1 MMFQLH
7 YLASKSAPE
16 LSHSNKETKMIQQI
30 MAEAKDKMDK
40 ALEATKEDF
49 ASVRT
54 GRANPAMF
62 QKIMIDYYGTPTP
75 LAQLAGIQNP
85 EARSILI
92 SPYDKSALSAI
103 EKALLAVPNLGA
115 QPNSDGNVIRINLP
129 ELTEERRKEYVKLT
143 RDKAEHGRV
152 SVRNIRRKAKE
163 DLEALK
169 KDGGAGED
177 DIERAEKELEAITK
191 AHVDKIDEALKN
203 KEAELLEV

>member
-1 MMFQLH
+1 
-7 YLASKSAPE
+7 
-16 LSHSNKETKMIQQI
+16 MIQDV

-62 QKIMIDYYGTPTP
+62 QKIMIEYYGTPTP
-75 LAQLAGIQNP
+75 LSQLAGIQNP

-92 SPYDKSALSAI
+92 TPYDKAALSDI
-103 EKALLAVPNLGA
+103 EKVLLAMPNLGA
-115 QPNSDGNVIRINLP
+115 QPNSDGNVIRVNLP
-129 ELTEERRKEYVKLT
+129 ELTEDRRKEYVKLT
-143 RDKAEHGRV
+143 RDKAEQGRV

-169 KDGGAGED
+169 KDGAVGED
-177 DIERAEKELEAITK
+177 EVERAEKELEAVTK

>member
-1 MMFQLH
+1 
-7 YLASKSAPE
+7 
-16 LSHSNKETKMIQQI
+16 MISEI
-30 MAEAKDKMDK
+30 MAEATSKMDK
-40 ALEATKEDF
+40 AVEATKEDF

-62 QKIMIDYYGTPTP
+62 QKIMVDYYGTPTP
-75 LAQLAGIQNP
+75 LGQLGGIQNP

-92 SPYDKSALSAI
+92 NPYDKSALSAI
-103 EKALLAVPNLGA
+103 EKALLAMPNLGA
-115 QPNSDGNVIRINLP
+115 QPNNDGSVIRINLP

-152 SVRNIRRKAKE
+152 SVRNIRRAAKE
-163 DLEALK
+163 QLEALK

-177 DIERAEKELEAITK
+177 EVERAEKELEALTK
-191 AHVDKIDEALKN
+191 SHTDRIDEALKN

>member
-1 MMFQLH
+1 
-7 YLASKSAPE
+7 
-16 LSHSNKETKMIQQI
+16 MIQEI
-30 MAEAKDKMDK
+30 LSECKDKMDK
-40 ALEATKEDF
+40 AIEATKEDF

-62 QKIMIDYYGTPTP
+62 QKIMVDYYGTPTP
-75 LAQLAGIQNP
+75 LAQLGGIQNP
-85 EARSILI
+85 EARTILI
-92 SPYDKSALSAI
+92 NPYDKSALRAI
-103 EKALLAVPNLGA
+103 EAALQAMPNLGA
-115 QPNSDGNVIRINLP
+115 QPNNDGSVIRLNLP

-177 DIERAEKELEAITK
+177 EVERAEKELEAITK
-191 AHVDKIDEALKN
+191 LHIDKIDEALKN

>member
-1 MMFQLH
+1 
-7 YLASKSAPE
+7 
-16 LSHSNKETKMIQQI
+16 MIQDV

-62 QKIMIDYYGTPTP
+62 QKIMIEYYGTPTP
-75 LAQLAGIQNP
+75 LSQLAGIQNP
-85 EARSILI
+85 VARSILI
-92 SPYDKSALSAI
+92 TPYDKAALGDI
-103 EKALLAVPNLGA
+103 ERALLAMPNLGA
-115 QPNSDGNVIRINLP
+115 QPNSDGNVIRVNLP
-129 ELTEERRKEYVKLT
+129 ELTEDRRKEYVKLT
-143 RDKAEHGRV
+143 RDKAEQGRV

-169 KDGGAGED
+169 KDGAVGED
-177 DIERAEKELEAITK
+177 EVERAEKELEAITK

>member
-1 MMFQLH
+1 
-7 YLASKSAPE
+7 
-16 LSHSNKETKMIQQI
+16 MIQDV

-62 QKIMIDYYGTPTP
+62 QKIMIEYYGTPTP
-75 LAQLAGIQNP
+75 LSQLAGIQNP

-92 SPYDKSALSAI
+92 TPYDKAALGDI
-103 EKALLAVPNLGA
+103 ERALLAMPNLGA
-115 QPNSDGNVIRINLP
+115 QPNSDGNVIRVNLP
-129 ELTEERRKEYVKLT
+129 ELTEDRRKEYVKLT
-143 RDKAEHGRV
+143 RDKAEQGRV

-169 KDGGAGED
+169 KDGAVGED
-177 DIERAEKELEAITK
+177 EVERAEKELEAITK

>member
-1 MMFQLH
+1 
-7 YLASKSAPE
+7 
-16 LSHSNKETKMIQQI
+16 MIQDV

-62 QKIMIDYYGTPTP
+62 QKIMIEYYGTPTP
-75 LAQLAGIQNP
+75 LSQLAGIQNP

-92 SPYDKSALSAI
+92 TPYDKAALSDI
-103 EKALLAVPNLGA
+103 EKALLAMPNLGA
-115 QPNSDGNVIRINLP
+115 QPNSDGNVIRVNLP
-129 ELTEERRKEYVKLT
+129 ELTEDRRKEYVKLT
-143 RDKAEHGRV
+143 RDKAEQGRV

-169 KDGGAGED
+169 KDGAVGED
-177 DIERAEKELEAITK
+177 EVERAEKELEVVTK

>member
-1 MMFQLH
+1 MI
-7 YLASKSAPE
+7 
-16 LSHSNKETKMIQQI
+16 KEV

-40 ALEATKEDF
+40 ALEATKDDF

-62 QKIMIDYYGTPTP
+62 QKIMVDYYGTPTP
-75 LAQLAGIQNP
+75 LSQLAGIQNP

-92 SPYDKSALSAI
+92 SPYDKAALADI
-103 EKALLAVPNLGA
+103 EKALLAMPNLGA
-115 QPNSDGNVIRINLP
+115 QPNSDGNVIRVNLP

-169 KDGGAGED
+169 KDGAVGED
-177 DIERAEKELEAITK
+177 EVDRAEKELEAITK